1 MMDDETS
8 LDPDDLEESSKTNIE
23 DYICCICQ
31 LIPNPENALEE
42 ENCGHIF
49 CDHCLNQWLTKSQD
63 CPFCKMKIS
72 KRVIKEKNKMVYRH
86 LINLMVLCPE
96 ENCSWKG
103 IWKDYSEHLK
113 NNHNKLLK
121 SSYIS
126 NISTNDKYELYKYY
140 KATTHIHPLKYLDT
154 TMDNNWSCDGRLLPN
169 GCLSGIT
176 GFRQTKN
183 MKRFRCVQCDYD
195 LCEKCMNYYYDNKYV
210 IKNDESKDRSLY
222 MFKKS
227 YYSQAHTHPLIFL
240 DKSEDNGWA
249 CNGKDL
255 INGCFSGITGFN
267 QSEGIPR
274 FRCEKC
280 DFDLCENCMNHYKK
294 KIYYEINHSYKTAA
308 HPHGLT
314 YLGKSIDGSWLCD
327 GKKSKEGCF
336 SGLTDFHQ
344 TKGVERFRCAK
355 CDFDLCKNC
364 MDYYHASKKGCII
377 F

>member
-72 KRVIKEKNKMVYRH
+72 KRVIKDKNKMVYRH

-126 NISTNDKYELYKYY
+126 NVSTNDKYELYKYY
-140 KATTHIHPLKYLDT
+140 KATTHIHPLKFLDT
-154 TMDNNWSCDGRLLPN
+154 TMDNNWACDGRLLPN
-169 GCLSGIT
+169 KCLSGIT

-210 IKNDESKDRSLY
+210 IKNDESNDRSLY

-308 HPHGLT
+308 HPHGLI

-344 TKGVERFRCAK
+344 TKGVERFRCEK

-364 MDYYHASKKGCII
+364 MDYYYNNKKGCII

>member
-49 CDHCLNQWLTKSQD
+49 CDHCLNQWLTQSKD

-72 KRVIKEKNKMVYRH
+72 KRVIKDKNKMVYRH

-126 NISTNDKYELYKYY
+126 NVSINDKYELYKYY
-140 KATTHIHPLKYLDT
+140 KATTHMHPLKFLDT
-154 TMDNNWSCDGRLLPN
+154 TMDNNWACDGRLLPN

-240 DKSEDNGWA
+240 DKSDDKGWA

-308 HPHGLT
+308 HPHGLI

-327 GKKSKEGCF
+327 GKNSKEGCF

-344 TKGVERFRCAK
+344 TKGVERFRCEK